1 MPNERPRLSAWL
13 VRKSGP
19 LCGRR
24 HLLRGAVTR
33 VGRSPENDL
42 VVDDAPV
49 VSAHHLEIRRVG
61 ASFWACDL
69 NSTNGT
75 YVNGRRIYQTALEAP
90 CSIELGPNGP
100 QLAFVL
106 EAPRVADLD
115 QTLLTPAPAAGG
127 DPPPLQPRQTSASGA
142 GGDHEDLLSEAVA
155 KARMARYKGI
165 GNQTVEIMR
174 EMLDTAIHRTGR
186 KLKTTIGVLV
196 CVLAAT
202 TAYGVWRIETLK
214 REKSSIDSQIL
225 EIETTLQQTG
235 GDTAEADRLVE
246 RLNEFQDQARALQSN
261 LFYRVGVRERES
273 PVEREIRSLMAEF
286 GAETYSI
293 PLEFVREVH
302 HFVQQYQGID
312 RPHMEHALNEAGKNL
327 ETMRRIFHQE
337 NLPPD
342 LAYMVLVESALR
354 SSGVSSAG
362 AAGLWQFTPGTAK
375 AYGLKVGSGTDERL
389 DAQKATQ
396 AACKYIR
403 ELILDFGA
411 GSSVMLAL
419 AAYNLGPARVK
430 QAIRNVRDPIKQRD
444 FWYLY
449 RVRALPE
456 ETREYVP
463 KVIAVMIIG
472 RSPGQFGF

>member
-1 MPNERPRLSAWL
+1 MVLPAPQDSQNTHQLPGRTRKNKIEARRLYRAEANRNAGRTASRKKQGHVQRYNALRDAAQFVSCIADLIPPAATQSWSSMPNERPRLSAWL

-186 KLKTTIGVLV
+186 KLKTTIG
-196 CVLAAT
+196 
-202 TAYGVWRIETLK
+202 E
-214 REKSSIDSQIL
+214 
-225 EIETTLQQTG
+225 
-235 GDTAEADRLVE
+235 
-246 RLNEFQDQARALQSN
+246 
-261 LFYRVGVRERES
+261 
-273 PVEREIRSLMAEF
+273 
-286 GAETYSI
+286 
-293 PLEFVREVH
+293 
-302 HFVQQYQGID
+302 
-312 RPHMEHALNEAGKNL
+312 
-327 ETMRRIFHQE
+327 
-337 NLPPD
+337 
-342 LAYMVLVESALR
+342 
-354 SSGVSSAG
+354 
-362 AAGLWQFTPGTAK
+362 
-375 AYGLKVGSGTDERL
+375 
-389 DAQKATQ
+389 
-396 AACKYIR
+396 
-403 ELILDFGA
+403 
-411 GSSVMLAL
+411 
-419 AAYNLGPARVK
+419 
-430 QAIRNVRDPIKQRD
+430 
-444 FWYLY
+444 
-449 RVRALPE
+449 
-456 ETREYVP
+456 
-463 KVIAVMIIG
+463 IG
-472 RSPGQFGF
+472 RAHV